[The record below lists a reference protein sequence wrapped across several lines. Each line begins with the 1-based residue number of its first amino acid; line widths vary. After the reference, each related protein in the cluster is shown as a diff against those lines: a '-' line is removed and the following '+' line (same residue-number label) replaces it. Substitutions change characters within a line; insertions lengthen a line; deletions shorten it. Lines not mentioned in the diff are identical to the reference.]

1 MHDVCKTLEKPEM
14 EYRPRNYWG
23 WLENITPEE
32 TRRQIDRMAE
42 AGLGGYVAHARGGLT
57 MPYAGQQWM
66 DSVRAM
72 IEQGRRYGMVSIVDD
87 EHGWPSGFGAGK
99 VNGKGEKY
107 QLKYLK
113 CELAPAGVPA
123 KPHTLGTWPRENG
136 CELRVFAEVDPY
148 YVDNMDPDVVDAFIE
163 ASYEDYNAQVGSDFG
178 AGGLY
183 GIFSDEPQTARY
195 ATPWSDTLPEL
206 FEKEY
211 GYPLLPELYKV
222 FENAPG
228 CEKLRCDLYG
238 LMARCFAENYAG
250 RLCRWCEAHG
260 LAFTGHTC
268 LEEDFAGQLRCS
280 VSTMPFYE
288 YMTVPG
294 IDWLTLAPLSDLAI
308 LQLTSVAAQT
318 GKKRVLC
325 EMFGC
330 AGWSI
335 TPEQMKWLAQWQHA
349 LGINDQLQH
358 LGLYSLRG
366 SRKREYPASI
376 FYQQPWFRK
385 LQPYNDYFARISKLV
400 AESRQET
407 DVLVLHPMR
416 SVWAAYDGSE
426 ASLRSLTDDFSA
438 LLDRL
443 LSVGVSPHLGDET
456 ILKRHGR
463 AANGVLEVGAC
474 RYRRVLLPQLSTM
487 DSSTYRLLQEYTA
500 GGGEL
505 YVLGALPA
513 MLDGVPAAVELPC
526 TVIPEDAAT
535 LRRVFGGDVRLFDG
549 NGLTFLVRWNW
560 RGQRFWYITNND
572 PDAASD
578 FRLEWDG
585 KDALYEY
592 DPLTNTM
599 AEQPTDLTALHLEG
613 GQALLLFRGGRAACA
628 PAAKPVFTDSLR
640 LDGSW
645 EISSVTE
652 NALTLD
658 SCCLSL
664 DGVTYGEAEHI
675 LDIQKKLLTGGCD
688 RDVWLKFRFVSTFET
703 DVLLLAED
711 PAKCRITVNGE
722 ALTAAPAGWRVDK
735 CMEALPIHV
744 KTGENEIV
752 IARRFE
758 NDPYVYYVKNN
769 HIHEAEANRVTV
781 NTELESIY
789 LWGDFGVKAPV
800 LNADAPHRTITTA
813 PEFTLCPMAHT
824 ADIARLEQ
832 EGLLFF
838 AGEVTLQKTFTLPK
852 GGAGLLRF
860 ARPDAGVTEV
870 EINGGG
876 RSFLW
881 APYEMPVELAA
892 GENTVR
898 VTLTNSCRNLFGP
911 HYHPD
916 HDSHAVHPGAFGRE
930 TPDMRFV
937 RLGIEGGLE
946 LLY

>member
-1 MHDVCKTLEKPEM
+1 MRDVCKALAKPEM

-32 TRRQIDRMAE
+32 TRWQIDRMAE

-66 DSVRAM
+66 ESVRAM
-72 IEQGRRYGMVSIVDD
+72 IDQGRSHGMISIIDD

-113 CELAPAGVPA
+113 SELAEPSAPQ
-123 KPHTLGTWPRENG
+123 KPHTLGIWPRGEK
-136 CELRVFAEVDPY
+136 ELRVYAEVDPY

-163 ASYEDYNAQVGSDFG
+163 ASYEDYNRQVGSEFG

-195 ATPWSDTLPEL
+195 ATPWSDTLPQL

-228 CEKLRCDLYG
+228 CEKLRCQLYS

-250 RLCRWCEAHG
+250 RLYRWCEAHG

-268 LEEDFAGQLRCS
+268 LEEHLGAQLRCS
-280 VSTMPFYE
+280 AATMPFYE
-288 YMTVPG
+288 NMTVPG
-294 IDWLTLAPLSDLAI
+294 IDWLTLAPLSNLAI

-385 LQPYNDYFARISKLV
+385 LGTYNDYFARISKLV
-400 AESRQET
+400 AESRQIT

-416 SVWAAYDGSE
+416 TAWAAYDGTEGS
-426 ASLRSLTDDFSA
+426 ADAVTDEITA
-438 LLDRL
+438 LLDRC
-443 LSVGVSPHLGDET
+443 LSVGVCPHLGDET
-456 ILKRHGR
+456 ILARHGR
-463 AANGVLEVGAC
+463 AVGAQLEVGAC
-474 RYRRVLLPQLSTM
+474 RYSKVVLPRLTTM
-487 DSSTYRLLQEYTA
+487 DTSTYRLLQEYTA
-500 GGGEL
+500 AGGAL
-505 YVLGALPA
+505 YVTGGLPS
-513 MLDGVPAAVELPC
+513 MLDGVPAAVQLPC
-526 TVIPEDAAT
+526 TLIEDDAET
-535 LRRVFGGDVRLFDG
+535 LRSVLGGALTVHSS
-549 NGLTFLVRWNW
+549 NGLVYAVRWNW
-560 RGQRFWYITNND
+560 RGQEFWYVTNND
-572 PDAASD
+572 PDAPAEC
-578 FRLEWDG
+578 RLEWQG
-585 KDALYEY
+585 GGALYEY
-592 DPLTNTM
+592 DP
-599 AEQPTDLTALHLEG
+599 AENRLSDTPAGLAHIRLEG
-613 GQALLLFRGGRAACA
+613 GQALLLFLGEKTDAAGA
-628 PAAKPVFTDSLR
+628 EKPVYQNSLR
-640 LDGSW
+640 LDSGW
-645 EISSVTE
+645 KLHAITP

-658 SCCLSL
+658 TCRRSF
-664 DGVTYGEAEHI
+664 DGVEYGGEEYI
-675 LDIQKKLLTGGCD
+675 LDIQKKLLRGGED
-688 RDVWLKFRFVSTFET
+688 RDVWLKFRFASTIAAG
-703 DVLLLAED
+703 VHLLVED
-711 PAKCRITVNGE
+711 PEKCRITVNGE
-722 ALTAAPAGWRVDK
+722 VLTAQPEGWRVDK
-735 CMEALPIHV
+735 CLQALPICV
-744 KTGENEIV
+744 KEGENEIV

-781 NTELESIY
+781 DTELESIY
-789 LWGDFGVKAPV
+789 LWGDFSVRAEVLDAAAPNRTVSVK
-800 LNADAPHRTITTA
+800 R
-813 PEFTLCPMAHT
+813 EFTLCPPAFRV
-824 ADIARLEQ
+824 DISHLETG
-832 EGLLFF
+832 GLLFF
-838 AGEVTLQKTFTLPK
+838 AGEAVLKNTFTVPE
-852 GGAGLLRF
+852 ACTGLLRF
-860 ARPDAGVTEV
+860 ARPDAGMTEV
-870 EINGGG
+870 SINGV
-876 RSFLW
+876 RKSFGW
-881 APYEMPVELAA
+881 APYEMTVPLQA
-892 GENTVR
+892 GENTLR
-898 VTLTNSCRNLFGP
+898 ITLTNSCRNLFGP

-937 RLGIEGGLE
+937 RFGIEGGVE
-946 LLY
+946 ILY